1 MKKNN
6 SENNNI
12 QNIPLSREVIL
23 DGVVRK
29 LATERDGEN
38 SSILSNEDLT
48 ISRQKFIPNNYS
60 GPDIWVFGYGSLI
73 WNPLMKFISKEK
85 GKVFGYHRKFCLW
98 TKIGRGTPDYP
109 GLMLGLLNGGCVEG
123 LAYKIS
129 STDAASELDLLW
141 KREMLNNSYEPKWLN
156 VHTNNDQ
163 LKALSF
169 VVKKTSPNFVNIKN
183 LEEQSKIISKA
194 KGYIGN
200 CSQYLLQ
207 TEDALNEHDIND
219 NYIRILSKYVK
230 NKKIIY

>member
-1 MKKNN
+1 MKKN
-6 SENNNI
+6 SSQNNNLK
-12 QNIPLSREVIL
+12 NIPLSREVIL

-29 LATERDGEN
+29 LAKERDGED

-48 ISRQKFIPNNYS
+48 ISRKNFIPDNYC

-73 WNPLMKFISKEK
+73 WNPLIKFISKQK

-98 TKIGRGTPDYP
+98 TKIGRGTPNYP

-129 STDAASELDLLW
+129 SKNAAAELDLLW
-141 KREMLNNSYEPKWLN
+141 KREMLNNSYEPRWLK
-156 VHTNNDQ
+156 VYTNNSEF
-163 LKALSF
+163 KALSF

-183 LEEQSKIISKA
+183 LKDQGRIISKA

-200 CSQYLLQ
+200 CSQYLFQ
-207 TEDALNEHDIND
+207 TSDALGELDIND
-219 NYIRILSKYVK
+219 NYIKILSNYVK
-230 NKKIIY
+230 K